1 MKILYSCSQI
11 HILTIHIYVYG
22 YNYICVY
29 MIYICVRV
37 CNYVLAGIPM
47 VLWQSRVIG
56 MDNILYMSWVI
67 GTGVSLIINPR
78 IRI

>member
-1 MKILYSCSQI
+1 
-11 HILTIHIYVYG
+11 
-22 YNYICVY
+22 
-29 MIYICVRV
+29 
-37 CNYVLAGIPM
+37 M